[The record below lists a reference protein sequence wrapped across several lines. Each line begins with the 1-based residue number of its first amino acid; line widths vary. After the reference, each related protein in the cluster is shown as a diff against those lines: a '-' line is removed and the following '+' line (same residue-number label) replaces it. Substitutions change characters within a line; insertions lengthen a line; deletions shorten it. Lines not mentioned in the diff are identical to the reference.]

1 MLRVDTTSA
10 RMGRMAYDPY
20 PEKLKQVATAF
31 PELASELARLDGERT
46 VAAAAA
52 LLEKYFARHRQGDVK
67 SLRQIAYA
75 FSDKRLARDLVDR
88 TLADASLLEKVAAR
102 SYPHPIGFDKLV
114 LHEHAAFKF
123 RLHMYWRT
131 PQEVAQERIHLHRFE
146 MASAPI
152 TGELT
157 NHLYAVRRFDGA
169 GIHTD
174 PGDGSTRRYL
184 AYTGYERDAA
194 GALHKRYLGAA
205 ELAPLGTVTYV
216 PGQSYA
222 QTLEHAHFVETN
234 AETGHTNGDV
244 CSTIYIHGAGLKD
257 GQGRRIPILFEE
269 ERIPDAV
276 VKTIA
281 SVAPAQ
287 LDASLRRYR
296 ALLDESLRFYDW
308 LYDPKY
314 GRNLSTG
321 MVAGYF
327 LSEAFGSSRT
337 IEMWEQHRAACVDV
351 LAARSRTLA
360 ALVTGDERVEALP
373 GDDRCTRYF
382 QQLLNKAWDH
392 PGGRRDWLAQHGD
405 LVREWGRYLGAL
417 LGDYAR
423 NRPIKVLK
431 PIWELSGT
439 RLAGGAHYGRVQAML
454 EAVRT
459 VTPMVLARFRSPDLT
474 ATDDGEGPVT
484 IVDTAVQAEVRRV
497 LAQHYPDVAF
507 AGEGAG
513 TAGASATRWLV
524 DPIDGTR
531 NFVNGQ
537 NNFAI
542 SLAHQRR
549 AGDVW
554 ETTDAVVAL
563 PAHGEIYWA
572 ERGQG
577 AYLIGWDGREVRLR
591 VPEGAGDLVDVSGRG
606 FGPGLPALLA
616 RLTAAGATLRGTG
629 CAALMLCMVA
639 GTGNAAAL
647 VTANDY
653 DVAAGLLVAAEA
665 GATLSQVSFTRD
677 GRAFT
682 AYLAGAT
689 REWHA
694 RLEAAVT
701 SAP

>member
-1 MLRVDTTSA
+1 
-10 RMGRMAYDPY
+10 MAYDPY
-20 PEKLKQVATAF
+20 PEKLRQVAAAF
-31 PELASELARLDGERT
+31 PELAGDLDRLDGERT

-52 LLEKYFARHRQGDVK
+52 LLEKYFAHHRQGDIK

-75 FSDKRLARDLVDR
+75 FSDKRLALDLVDH
-88 TLADASLLEKVAAR
+88 TLADARLLERVAAR

-114 LHEHAAFKF
+114 LHEHPAFKF

-131 PQEVAQERIHLHRFE
+131 PQEVAAERIHLHRFE

-157 NHLYAVRRFDGA
+157 NHLYAVRACDADG
-169 GIHTD
+169 IQTD
-174 PGDGSTRRYL
+174 PGEGQTRRYL
-184 AYTGYERDAA
+184 AYSGYERDAA
-194 GALHKRYLGAA
+194 GVLHKRFLGTA

-257 GQGRRIPILFEE
+257 ARGRKIPILFEE
-269 ERIPDAV
+269 SRIADSIVEPIRN
-276 VKTIA
+276 VK
-281 SVAPAQ
+281 PAE

-351 LAARSRTLA
+351 LRERSRTLA
-360 ALVTGDERVEALP
+360 ALVTGESRVESLP
-373 GDDRCTRYF
+373 GDDRATRYY

-392 PGGRRDWLAQHGD
+392 PGGRHDWLSQYGD
-405 LVREWGRYLGAL
+405 LVREFSRYLGAL

-423 NRPIKVLK
+423 NRPLKVLK
-431 PIWELSGT
+431 PIWEISGA

-454 EAVRT
+454 EAVRA
-459 VTPMVLARFRSPDLT
+459 VTPMVLARFRAPDLT
-474 ATDDGEGPVT
+474 VSDEGEGPVT
-484 IVDTAVQAEVRRV
+484 EVDTNVQAEVRRV
-497 LAQHYPDVAF
+497 LAQHYPDVGF
-507 AGEGAG
+507 AGEGAAD
-513 TAGASATRWLV
+513 TSGAATRWLV

-537 NNFAI
+537 KNFAI
-542 SLAHQRR
+542 SLCHQRR
-549 AGDVW
+549 TETGW
-554 ETTDAVVAL
+554 ETTDAVVGL

-577 AYLIGWDGREVRLR
+577 AYRIGWDGRETRLS
-591 VPEGAGDLVDVSGRG
+591 VPARTGDLVDVSGRG
-606 FGPGLPALLA
+606 FGPRLPDLLA
-616 RLTAAGATLRGTG
+616 RLSAAGATLRGTG
-629 CAALMLCMVA
+629 CAALMLCMVS
-639 GTGNAAAL
+639 GSGNAAAV

-665 GATLSQVSFTRD
+665 GATLSQVTFERD

-682 AYLAGAT
+682 AWLAAESAAWHDRIAALVRELTGA
-689 REWHA
+689 R
-694 RLEAAVT
+694 
-701 SAP
+701 